1 MSDKTKWLSIYLL
14 VCFIPLF
21 FYFRPPGQD
30 LVNHS
35 VVTNFLVFVPYIGLS
50 LVAILGWQINQTRV
64 FWSSL
69 FLLTLYPFYLHP
81 NRFLAYENPRNA
93 AFEILS
99 ASLPLAFCLI
109 FSLKENRLWSD
120 RSLFRLLFAL
130 FPFALFFGLSQWEP
144 DLYRQVFYWGST
156 LPNGAHPVPYLAWIT
171 TGFFVLLTVFLP
183 DLKIKPFMI
192 SLVVILIPFFFATQ
206 MDLVTNFSGTDW
218 TLTAFRVIVSFG
230 VMTIILVHAILHMYW
245 RKVYM
250 DVLTT
255 VPNRQALDERLHTLR
270 KNYTLAMVD
279 IDHFKKFNDNYGHAE
294 GDNVLRM
301 VAQHL
306 EEHLGFKVY
315 RYGGEEF
322 CVVFEGSNLEPAH
335 EQMDKTRHSLE
346 KRAFRL
352 RSNKRRKGDIGSFF
366 TKSADSSGRK
376 VHITISVGVAAAG
389 KSGEDY
395 EKVIKR
401 ADQALYQ
408 AKEKGRN
415 KVISSEK

>member
-21 FYFRPPGQD
+21 FYFRRPGDD

-50 LVAILGWQINQTRV
+50 LVAILGWQINQTRI
-64 FWSSL
+64 FWSA
-69 FLLTLYPFYLHP
+69 LLLLAPYFFYLHP
-81 NRFLAYENPRNA
+81 NHYLPGENPRNA

-99 ASLPLAFCLI
+99 ASLPLALCLI

-120 RSLFRLLFAL
+120 RSLIRLLLAL
-130 FPFALFFGLSQWEP
+130 SPFALFYGLSNLDP
-144 DLYRQVFYWGST
+144 LLYRQVFYWVPV
-156 LPNGAHPVPYLAWIT
+156 LPTGPHLVPYLAWIT
-171 TGFFVLLTVFLP
+171 TGLFVLLTVFLP

-192 SLVVILIPFFFATQ
+192 SLAVTLIPFFFATQ
-206 MDLVTNFSGTDW
+206 MDLVTNFSGTELA
-218 TLTAFRVIVSFG
+218 LTTFRVIVSFD
-230 VMTIILVHAILHMYW
+230 VITVILVHAILHMYW

-270 KNYTLAMVD
+270 KSYTLAMVD

-322 CVVFEGSNLEPAH
+322 CVVFEGSNLDSAYET
-335 EQMDKTRHSLE
+335 MDKTRSSLQ
-346 KRAFRL
+346 KRSFRL

-366 TKSADSSGRK
+366 TKANDASGRR

-389 KSGEDY
+389 KDGEDY
-395 EKVIKR
+395 ENVIKR